1 MSKNFNMISIDGIDK
16 SGKGILFQYLKHMNN
31 YQYAL
36 LDRGPISNYM
46 FAKLYNRE
54 FNFDLSSFSNVLFIV
69 LSVKYEDW
77 LIRCKMSNEPKIDYD
92 LHCRLYKNAIKDF
105 ESSGC
110 TVLQYNTTQKTPFNI
125 AKDVINFLSL

>member
-1 MSKNFNMISIDGIDK
+1 MSKHFNMISIDGIDK

-46 FAKLYNRE
+46 FAKFYNRE

-77 LIRCKMSNEPKIDYD
+77 LIRCKISNELKIDYD

-125 AKDVINFLSL
+125 AKDVIDFLSL

>member
-1 MSKNFNMISIDGIDK
+1 MINKFNMISIDGIDK
-16 SGKGILFQYLKHMNN
+16 AGKGLIFQYLKHMNN

-54 FNFDLSSFSNVLFIV
+54 FNFDLSSFSNVLFVV
-69 LSVKYEDW
+69 LLVKYEDW
-77 LIRCKMSNEPKIDYD
+77 FIRCKMSNEPKIDYD
-92 LHCRLYKNAIKDF
+92 LHCKLYKNAIKDF

-125 AKDVINFLSL
+125 AKDVIDFLSL

>member
-1 MSKNFNMISIDGIDK
+1 MISIDGIDK

-54 FNFDLSSFSNVLFIV
+54 FNFDLSSFSNVLFVV

-77 LIRCKMSNEPKIDYD
+77 LIRCKMSNEPIIDYD
-92 LHCRLYKNAIKDF
+92 LHCKLYEKAINDFKD
-105 ESSGC
+105 SGC
-110 TVLQYNTTQKTPFNI
+110 VILQYDTTLQTPFNI
-125 AKDVINFLSL
+125 AKNVIDFLK